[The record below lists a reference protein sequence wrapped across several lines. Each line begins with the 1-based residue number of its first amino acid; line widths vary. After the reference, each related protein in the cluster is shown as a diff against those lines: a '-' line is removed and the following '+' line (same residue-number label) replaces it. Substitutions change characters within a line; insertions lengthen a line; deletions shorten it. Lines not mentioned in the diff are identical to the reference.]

1 MVCTGTTVL
10 VKADDNG
17 IESKVAW
24 YVSTNHELLAQIDAM
39 LDPQSA
45 PSSLL
50 VNAVRALGND
60 PFQAMSLHECEHV
73 FRTLVRHLRVLIV
86 ELSISR
92 RLESGAIIKRRM
104 VFPALLTAIR

>member
-17 IESKVAW
+17 VESKVAW
-24 YVSTNHELLAQIDAM
+24 CVSTNHELLAQIDAT

-60 PFQAMSLHECEHV
+60 PFQAMSLHDAGMS
-73 FRTLVRHLRVLIV
+73 F
-86 ELSISR
+86 
-92 RLESGAIIKRRM
+92 
-104 VFPALLTAIR
+104 ALW